1 MNVGLISFWIKSL
14 GLIALL
20 TACGLPRI
28 KEANP
33 SSSSQVEVVQPLRA
47 VAALGQ
53 LEPAGEVRR
62 LAAPLSSFGGTPRVL
77 LLRVREGDEV
87 KKGQVLAVFDSRPR
101 ILAELDVIKARIA
114 TIEIEIVMKQKEVSR
129 YQEAASQGAASMVLL
144 EEKQNQLQSLKG
156 LLQQS
161 LAESRGLEVDLEDSE
176 LKTPIDGVV
185 LRIHTQEGERSGNEG
200 VLEVG
205 ANKIMEALIEVYES
219 DVNRVQIG
227 QKVELISEN
236 GGFRGKLFGH
246 VQRISPQVRQRKV
259 LSTDPTGDADARV
272 VEVRVSLDAESASMV
287 TQLTGMKVIA
297 RFKKP

>member
-1 MNVGLISFWIKSL
+1 MSLPISEPQSTTSF
-14 GLIALL
+14 
-20 TACGLPRI
+20 
-28 KEANP
+28 EE
-33 SSSSQVEVVQPLRA
+33 EVVQPLRS

-53 LEPAGEVRR
+53 LEPAGDVRR
-62 LAAPLSSFGGTPRVL
+62 LASPVSGFGGTPRVL
-77 LLRVREGDEV
+77 RLNVREGDEV

-101 ILAELDVIKARIA
+101 ILADLDGIKARIDRVEV
-114 TIEIEIVMKQKEVSR
+114 EIDLKEKEVSR
-129 YQEAASQGAASMVLL
+129 YEKAASQGATSLVLL
-144 EEKQNQLQSLKG
+144 EEKYNQLQTLKG
-156 LLQQS
+156 LLKEY
-161 LAESRGLEVDLEDSE
+161 LAESRGLEVDLQDSE

-227 QKVELISEN
+227 QRVELISEN
-236 GGFRGKLFGH
+236 GGFRGTLFGN
-246 VQRISPQVRQRKV
+246 VQRISPQVRQRRV

-272 VEVRVSLDAESASMV
+272 VEVRISLDPKSASLV

-297 RFKKP
+297 RFQEL